1 MKKTLIIMLAAL
13 TLTLGSCG
21 NVNDTDGKIGNEKAE
36 STTGEGA
43 MEKASELS
51 SDIMEGAQDIK
62 ETVEK
67 AVDDVMNENVQAGS
81 TPRLT
86 ADQAK
91 LAAVADADLA
101 LKEAQFSRCYLN
113 SGYYDIEFTSAGA
126 LYNYAIDS
134 YTGAVLRREVSADR

>member
-1 MKKTLIIMLAAL
+1 MKRTLIIILAVLAL
-13 TLTLGSCG
+13 LLVSCG

-36 STTGEGA
+36 STTGDGA
-43 MEKASELS
+43 MEKASEMA
-51 SDIMEGAQDIK
+51 SDIMGGAEDIK
-62 ETVEK
+62 ETVKK

-86 ADQAK
+86 ADEAK
-91 LAAVADADLA
+91 LAAVADMDLA
-101 LKEAQFSRCYLN
+101 LKEAKFSRCYLN
-113 SGYYDIEFTSAGA
+113 GDWYDIEFASAGA